1 MRCALRVHPARGLF
15 CSWQP
20 FPCPQWGSSLGTELC
35 GITAWEMCA
44 EGGGEVASC
53 CSGGG
58 QRAVL
63 VLINGTLGVVGVMM
77 EHSSWGCCLLPAL
90 RAVGGARGLAGA
102 WMRLMG

>member
-1 MRCALRVHPARGLF
+1 M
-15 CSWQP
+15 QK
-20 FPCPQWGSSLGTELC
+20 E
-35 GITAWEMCA
+35 
-44 EGGGEVASC
+44 GGEVASC

-63 VLINGTLGVVGVMM
+63 VLINGTLRVVGVMM